1 MLRERDFVPQRQFG
15 QCFLIDL
22 NLMAKVLELAD
33 LKGDETVLEVG
44 PGTGS
49 LTEELLSRAKRVVTV
64 EIDRGLCQ
72 LLREN
77 FADRPNFTLI
87 CGDVLAG
94 KHAISPEVIAAL
106 GEGSVNLIS
115 NLPYNVA
122 TPLIAE
128 CLVST
133 WRRVVG
139 GDSLTCRFERLTFT
153 VQREVAD
160 RLAACPGNAEY
171 GPVSVLVSLLG
182 RVTAGPVLP
191 PTAFWPIPNVASRI
205 MRIDFDDARA
215 GQLVSVDRLQAVLN
229 MVFGQRRK
237 QIGSIMKR
245 KGAKLSDSSTSPG
258 AVSLS
263 NRDLESALA
272 KAGIDPVL
280 RAEVLMPEQFRF
292 LTNALAGR

>member
-160 RLAACPGNAEY
+160 PAGCLPRQRGIRTCQCAGFAA
-171 GPVSVLVSLLG
+171 
-182 RVTAGPVLP
+182 
-191 PTAFWPIPNVASRI
+191 WPRH
-205 MRIDFDDARA
+205 RRA
-215 GQLVSVDRLQAVLN
+215 GSAADGILADPRRCQPNNADRLRRRTGRATC
-229 MVFGQRRK
+229 QR
-237 QIGSIMKR
+237 
-245 KGAKLSDSSTSPG
+245 
-258 AVSLS
+258 
-263 NRDLESALA
+263 
-272 KAGIDPVL
+272 
-280 RAEVLMPEQFRF
+280 
-292 LTNALAGR
+292 

>member
-1 MLRERDFVPQRQFG
+1 
-15 QCFLIDL
+15 
-22 NLMAKVLELAD
+22 
-33 LKGDETVLEVG
+33 
-44 PGTGS
+44 
-49 LTEELLSRAKRVVTV
+49 
-64 EIDRGLCQ
+64 
-72 LLREN
+72 
-77 FADRPNFTLI
+77 
-87 CGDVLAG
+87 
-94 KHAISPEVIAAL
+94 
-106 GEGSVNLIS
+106 
-115 NLPYNVA
+115 
-122 TPLIAE
+122 
-128 CLVST
+128 
-133 WRRVVG
+133 
-139 GDSLTCRFERLTFT
+139 
-153 VQREVAD
+153 
-160 RLAACPGNAEY
+160 
-171 GPVSVLVSLLG
+171 
-182 RVTAGPVLP
+182 
-191 PTAFWPIPNVASRI
+191 